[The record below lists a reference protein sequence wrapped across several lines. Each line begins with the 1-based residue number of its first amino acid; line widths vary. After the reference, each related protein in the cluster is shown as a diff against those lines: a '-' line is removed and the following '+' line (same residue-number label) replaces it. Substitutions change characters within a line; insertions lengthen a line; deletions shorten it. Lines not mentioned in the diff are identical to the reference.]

1 MKNTINKKIINWK
14 NEFIKIKWRFNYLFG
29 KNDKKMKSIY
39 DKFYKKNKNVSFE
52 KILNLKKI
60 NIKKYHFQ

>member
-1 MKNTINKKIINWK
+1 MKNTINKNKKIINWK

-52 KILNLKKI
+52 KIFLNFKK
-60 NIKKYHFQ
+60 

>member
-1 MKNTINKKIINWK
+1 MKNTINKNKKIINWK

-52 KILNLKKI
+52 KIFLNLKK
-60 NIKKYHFQ
+60 

>member
-1 MKNTINKKIINWK
+1 MKNTKITNWK
-14 NEFIKIKWRFNYLFG
+14 NKFIKIKNWRFNYLFG

-52 KILNLKKI
+52 KIFLNLIKI
-60 NIKKYHFQ
+60 NLKKYHFQ